1 MKINNKY
8 EVLTPEGWS
17 DFDGVKQTTT
27 DILFIIEFDDNS
39 TIKCTANHLLKFPNG
54 QFLEASF
61 CFVGDELFGGK
72 IITEIS
78 YLEGEFE
85 VYDLLNVEKNNEYF
99 TGGVV
104 SHNCAFMPEA
114 DEIWT
119 SAQMTLATGGDAIV
133 LSTPNGH
140 GNLFHKLWQKAEEGA
155 NQEALGRLNPIKL
168 NWNLHPDRDKAWR
181 DAQDELLGKRQA
193 AQECVTG
200 DTLIT
205 VRNEITQD
213 ISRLTIHEY
222 INLTPNHIFF
232 TVLTPTG
239 FKKFEGLRTT
249 YRTSSLKLYFSNGS
263 ELNCTPEHRLIF
275 NGVEK
280 YADRLAVGDCVE
292 CDDGVTIVTKIE
304 ELFDEDYFYDL
315 FNVDGHVYYTNDIL
329 SHNCD
334 CDFSTSGHT
343 VIETEHLEYFRQQI
357 QEPIEKRGI
366 GGDYWIWNYPN
377 YTKSYAVVADVSRGD
392 GEDYSTFEVYDVE
405 TMEQCAEFKGKIDTN
420 MFGNMLVAVATE
432 YNTALLV
439 IDNKN
444 IGWSTV
450 QVCLDKGYTNLY
462 YSYKHDPYLDVS
474 IHLRKGYDM
483 RNKEDMVAGFSSN
496 TIIRPVMISKLEMAS
511 RERTLSIK
519 SSRLWN
525 ELTVFMWINGKA
537 QAQKGYNDDLV
548 ICVCTFLFIRDTAL
562 RLRTIG
568 IELNKQAISH
578 VHRTVYKPKQN
589 SHPNWEQNVGNRKEN
604 LKWLL

>member
-1 MKINNKY
+1 M
-8 EVLTPEGWS
+8 TPEGWS
-17 DFDGVKQTTT
+17 DFDGVKRTTT
-27 DILFIIEFDDNS
+27 DILFIVEFDDNS

-72 IITEIS
+72 IITQIS

-85 VYDLLNVEKNNEYF
+85 VYDLINVEKNNEYF
-99 TGGVV
+99 TNGVV

-168 NWNLHPDRDKAWR
+168 NWDLHPDRDQSWR

-193 AQECVTG
+193 AQE
-200 DTLIT
+200 
-205 VRNEITQD
+205 
-213 ISRLTIHEY
+213 
-222 INLTPNHIFF
+222 
-232 TVLTPTG
+232 
-239 FKKFEGLRTT
+239 
-249 YRTSSLKLYFSNGS
+249 
-263 ELNCTPEHRLIF
+263 
-275 NGVEK
+275 
-280 YADRLAVGDCVE
+280 
-292 CDDGVTIVTKIE
+292 
-304 ELFDEDYFYDL
+304 
-315 FNVDGHVYYTNDIL
+315 
-329 SHNCD
+329 CD

-343 VIETEHLEYFRQQI
+343 VIETEHLEYYKQQI
-357 QEPIEKRGI
+357 VEPIEKRGI
-366 GGDYWIWNYPN
+366 GGDYWIWNYPD
-377 YTKSYAVVADVSRGD
+377 YSKSYAVVADVSRGD
-392 GEDYSTFEVYDVE
+392 GEDYSGFQVYDVE
-405 TMEQCAEFKGKIDTN
+405 TMEQCAEFKGKVDTN
-420 MFGNMLVAVATE
+420 LYGNMLVTVATE

-444 IGWSTV
+444 IGWATV
-450 QVCLDKGYTNLY
+450 QVCLDKGYPNLY

-578 VHRTVYKPKQN
+578 VHRTVYKAKQN